1 MNTFTKKNKII
12 APTKKTVKSRTV
24 KSRTPSRNNAIK
36 ETYIRNYF
44 GKDTLPET
52 NIIQYINNNFNDYMV
67 MKEEKT
73 KAGLKSSS
81 FKDFFVVDDV
91 LKKSETKFD
100 VDIQINKLPNVSLE
114 KLLAYSLYYN
124 EYKNWFKSPNK
135 KMDTGLLK
143 YQSGKDLSRL
153 DIIINN
159 KKYNSNPDDDKNKI
173 TDDFNVEIMNVL
185 SKFTVID
192 FDLINKLD
200 IALCQNMYNFI
211 TDLISILIADKLEPE
226 IVHIFKPEKDV
237 IINLTKSQQNII
249 YNFKTRFF
257 ITKDG
262 SIVNPEYTCGYFE
275 LIFLL
280 DFKKNTYK
288 ILKLK
293 CNYDTD
299 ICYQEEEEFDAFPS
313 NANEPD
319 QVVNEVAVDED
330 NSKYFTYGIPIA
342 LGIGGIVATPFILG
356 ALGGKNKKIKGKGKR
371 KRKNKTKKRKKSF
384 YK

>member
-1 MNTFTKKNKII
+1 MNTFTKKNKFIS
-12 APTKKTVKSRTV
+12 PVKKTVKTKTV

-36 ETYIRNYF
+36 ETYIRNYY

-52 NIIQYINNNFNDYMV
+52 NIIQYINTNFNDYMV

-153 DIIINN
+153 DITINN

-173 TDDFNVEIMNVL
+173 TDDFNVEVMNIL

-262 SIVNPEYTCGYFE
+262 GIVNPEYTCGYFE

-299 ICYQEEEEFDAFPS
+299 ICYQEELESLP
-313 NANEPD
+313 ANVPD
-319 QVVNEVAVDED
+319 EVVNEVVDEAAEKD
-330 NSKYFTYGIPIA
+330 TSKYFTYGIPIA
-342 LGIGGIVATPFILG
+342 LGVGGIVATPFLLG
-356 ALGGKNKKIKGKGKR
+356 ALGGKNKKIKNKKGKN
-371 KRKNKTKKRKKSF
+371 KNKNKTKKRKKSF

>member
-1 MNTFTKKNKII
+1 MNTVTKKNKII
-12 APTKKTVKSRTV
+12 APTKKTVKTKTL
-24 KSRTPSRNNAIK
+24 KSRIPTRNNAIK
-36 ETYIRNYF
+36 DTYIRNYY
-44 GKDTLPET
+44 GKDILPDT
-52 NIIQYINNNFNDYMV
+52 KIIQYINTNFNDYMV

-73 KAGLKSSS
+73 QSGLKSSS

-124 EYKNWFKSPNK
+124 EYKNWFNSPNK
-135 KMDTGLLK
+135 KMDIGLLK

-153 DIIINN
+153 DITINN
-159 KKYNSNPDDDKNKI
+159 EKYKSNAADDKNKI
-173 TDDFNVEIMNVL
+173 TDDFNVEVMNIL
-185 SKFTVID
+185 SKFTVIN

-200 IALCQNMYNFI
+200 ISLCQNMFNFI

-226 IVHIFKPEKDV
+226 MIHIFKPEKDV
-237 IINLTKSQQNII
+237 VINLTKSQQNII

-262 SIVNPEYTCGYFE
+262 GIVNPEYTCGYFE

-288 ILKLK
+288 ILKFK
-293 CNYDTD
+293 CNYDAD
-299 ICYQEEEEFDAFPS
+299 NCYQEEEGLEDLR
-313 NANEPD
+313 NVQMNVNEPAAEA
-319 QVVNEVAVDED
+319 NNVDNKD
-330 NSKYFTYGIPIA
+330 SANYFKYGIPIA
-342 LGIGGIVATPFILG
+342 LGVGGIIATPFLLG
-356 ALGGKNKKIKGKGKR
+356 ALGGKNKKVKSKR
-371 KRKNKTKKRKKSF
+371 KRKNKTRKRKKSF